1 MKRLL
6 LVASFALLTILL
18 ASSTLRAA
26 GRDMEREA
34 AIEKQLGLIDPS
46 LVEPFRNARIA
57 SDKDDF
63 ATAEPLLRTVTEKAP
78 GFDAGWRR
86 LGSILCEQGRRTEGL
101 QMLEHAISL
110 NRSAANLASLAFAL
124 ANGGTKTT
132 PAPSR
137 DRQRALDLLLQ
148 CKTLPHGDDADILG
162 VTAQLAF
169 GLENFA
175 AARDAVSQ
183 LEDKYPK
190 EMTTHYFAAFIAAHD
205 ERWIRAED
213 EIREAR
219 DLGLPAEA
227 AQSFLDSGIHR
238 AALFWRVIRNTS
250 ATIIT
255 WALGLVT
262 LFVAGW
268 ALSRATLHRIEQSDP
283 CIPISDG
290 EKRLRKT
297 YRVVLNVAGIYYYI
311 SLPIVLLLVIAAA
324 VALVGGLFM
333 IGYIPIYFTVMII
346 VGAIATIWSMLR
358 SFFIRINHQDP
369 GEPVTRT
376 EAAALWQLAEE
387 VAATLNTRPVDEI
400 RITTGTDL
408 CVYERGTWRDR
419 MNNRAQRIL
428 VLGAAVLTDF
438 KKDDFRSVLAHEY
451 GHFAHRDTAGGDIA
465 LRVRNDIYKFCIA
478 MVNAGQNTRL
488 NIAFHFLR
496 LYDFLFR
503 RISHGATRLQ
513 EVLADRVAAQ
523 AYGPAAFQGGLTHVI
538 RQNIRFHAH
547 ANREIDEAIKAGR
560 PLQNLYAPLPDALR
574 HDEEAQIKTA
584 LTRPTTDDDTHPGP
598 QDRFRL
604 ITPIPAP
611 DRPAQSGTAW
621 DLFNDSDAVISRLLA
636 QVEKNIAQHRP
647 YPPPAPPLNEAAGAK
662 T

>member
-1 MKRLL
+1 MKHLL
-6 LVASFALLTILL
+6 LVATFALLAALL
-18 ASSTLRAA
+18 PSAPLHAT
-26 GRDMEREA
+26 GRNMEREA
-34 AIEKQLGLIDPS
+34 AIEKQLAQIAPS

-57 SDKDDF
+57 ADKNDF
-63 ATAEPLLRTVTEKAP
+63 ATSEPLLRIVIEKAP

-86 LGSILCEQGRRTEGL
+86 LGSNLCEQGSRTEGL
-101 QMLEHAISL
+101 RMLEHALSL
-110 NRSAANLASLAFAL
+110 NRSTANLASLAYSLVNLRA
-124 ANGGTKTT
+124 KTT
-132 PAPSR
+132 DAPAA
-137 DRQRALDLLLQ
+137 DRQRALALLQ
-148 CKTLPHGDDADILG
+148 ECKTLPQGDDADILG
-162 VTAQLAF
+162 VTVQLA
-169 GLENFA
+169 LSLDNIA
-175 AARDAVSQ
+175 VAREAVAR
-183 LEDKYPK
+183 LEDKHPDA
-190 EMTTHYFAAFIAAHD
+190 MLTHYFAAIIAAND
-205 ERWIRAED
+205 EHWIRAED
-213 EIREAR
+213 EILKAR
-219 DLGLPAEA
+219 DLGLSAETV
-227 AQSFLDSGIHR
+227 QSFLDSGIHGVAFRWR
-238 AALFWRVIRNTS
+238 AIRNTS
-250 ATIIT
+250 LTVGG

-262 LFVAGW
+262 LFIVGW
-268 ALSRATLHRIEQSDP
+268 GLSRATLHRIEHSDP
-283 CIPISDG
+283 RVPISDS

-297 YRVVLNVAGIYYYI
+297 YRVVLNLAGIYYYI

-324 VALVGGLFM
+324 IALVGGLFM
-333 IGYIPIYFTVMII
+333 IGYVPIYFTVMII

-358 SFFIRINHQDP
+358 SFFIRIEHQDP
-369 GEPVTRT
+369 GEPVTRA
-376 EAAALWQLAEE
+376 EATALWQLAEE

-400 RITTGTDL
+400 RLTTGTDL

-428 VLGAAVLTDF
+428 VLGAAVLTNF

-478 MVNAGQNTRL
+478 MVNAEQNTRL

-538 RQNIRFHAH
+538 RQGVRFHAH
-547 ANREIDEAIKAGR
+547 ANREIDEAIKAAR
-560 PLQNLYAPLPDALR
+560 PLQNLYAPLSDAPR

-604 ITPIPAP
+604 IAPIPAP

-621 DLFNDSDAVISRLLA
+621 DLFNDPDTVTRRLLD

-647 YPPPAPPLNEAAGAK
+647 YPPPTTATPGIA
-662 T
+662 